1 MIKASRKGSLCILT
15 GEREHA
21 ELLQGLLAIQ
31 SGCPFTP
38 CTEQEA
44 LTAISSPVQEE

>member
-1 MIKASRKGSLCILT
+1 MVKASRNNSLCILT

-31 SGCPFTP
+31 SGCPFTH

-44 LTAISSPVQEE
+44 LTAISSVVQEK